1 MSFPF
6 DVCVPHRHKGGL
18 YQLMM
23 ITLQIKKAHL
33 KAQKEGLFFQN
44 ALKFG
49 FSGRIF
55 VRRFA
60 LFASDLRLVTF
71 FGTGDGGLFHI
82 LFASLGSP
90 SAQSRD
96 PGPRSA
102 TLGSPP
108 AQSRDSQPR
117 SATLG
122 GLPAQGRDPGASS
135 ATFGRSRAQSRKP
148 GPRSA
153 TLGGSPAQGRDPG
166 ACFAT
171 FGSSPAQGRD
181 PGPRSATLG
190 SSPAQSRD
198 SQPRSAPP
206 GRLPAQG
213 RGTSGTH
220 LRPLFQVEQTSVP
233 CSTRSRGTSG
243 TNLRPLFQSV
253 PCSSPSP
260 GTLAALPNGSGGR
273 TSRSGP
279 RRVTL

>member
-90 SAQSRD
+90 
-96 PGPRSA
+96 
-102 TLGSPP
+102 
-108 AQSRDSQPR
+108 
-117 SATLG
+117 
-122 GLPAQGRDPGASS
+122 PAQGRDPGASS
-135 ATFGRSRAQSRKP
+135 ATFGR
-148 GPRSA
+148 PR
-153 TLGGSPAQGRDPG
+153 AQGRNPG

-171 FGSSPAQGRD
+171 FGSSPAQSRD
-181 PGPRSATLG
+181 PGASSATSG
-190 SSPAQSRD
+190 RSRARSRD
-198 SQPRSAPP
+198 SQPRSATLGGPQ
-206 GRLPAQG
+206 RKVAILAFCHDEVL
-213 RGTSGTH
+213 RGWRAPTLREKEARPRRNAPQRIAWKRILTSRQKH
-220 LRPLFQVEQTSVP
+220 A
-233 CSTRSRGTSG
+233 
-243 TNLRPLFQSV
+243 
-253 PCSSPSP
+253 SP
-260 GTLAALPNGSGGR
+260 GTRRQDASGRHAAPAR
-273 TSRSGP
+273 SR
-279 RRVTL
+279 